1 MGSEFLRLPARA
13 SRDGDQPG
21 EVVGTAIHVELLGYS
36 AAPPYLAGKL
46 RVRVRVRGRLRVR
59 VLSSSTLLRL
69 PTWQVL
75 TLAPASH
82 SYSH

>member
-36 AAPPYLAGKL
+36 ATPPYLAGTSHAL
-46 RVRVRVRGRLRVR
+46 ATHSR
-59 VLSSSTLLRL
+59 VL
-69 PTWQVL
+69 
-75 TLAPASH
+75 AS
-82 SYSH
+82 Y

>member
-36 AAPPYLAGKL
+36 ATPPYLAGTNPRTSL
-46 RVRVRVRGRLRVR
+46 A
-59 VLSSSTLLRL
+59 
-69 PTWQVL
+69 L
-75 TLAPASH
+75 T
-82 SYSH
+82 SYSPSYQPRTSLVPAMY